1 MRNHPYSDIARA
13 REDLAAALR
22 AAARLGLHEG
32 VCNHFSLALP
42 DDRILINPQ
51 GLHWDE
57 VTADDLCITDMQGRL
72 LEGRHKVE
80 ITAACIH
87 SGIHRARADAVCVLH
102 THMPHATALT
112 LLEGGR
118 LAWADQ
124 NSLRFYG
131 RTAYDDEYNGVA
143 FSGDEGDRMARAMG
157 DKSVLFLASHGVIVT
172 GPVMSHAFDDLYYLE
187 RACMHQVLARSTGGR
202 LREIDPDLAARTA
215 ADIASVREQ
224 SDLHFAAL
232 KRLLDRDSPGW
243 RGTAA

>member
-1 MRNHPYSDIARA
+1 MRNHPYADLAKA
-13 REDLAAALR
+13 REELAAALR

-42 DDRILINPQ
+42 DGRILINPQ

-57 VTADDLCITDMQGRL
+57 VSADDLCITDMQGQL

-87 SGIHRARADAVCVLH
+87 GGIHRAREDAVCVLH
-102 THMPHATALT
+102 THMPYATALT
-112 LLEGGR
+112 LLEDGR

-124 NSLRFYG
+124 NSLRFHG
-131 RTAYDDEYNGVA
+131 RTAYDDDYRGVA
-143 FSGDEGDRMARAMG
+143 FSPDEGERMARALG
-157 DKSVLFLASHGVIVT
+157 RADILFLASHGVIVC
-172 GPVMSHAFDDLYYLE
+172 GPLMAHAFDDLYYLE

-202 LREIDPDLAARTA
+202 LRQVEDGLAARTA
-215 ADIASVREQ
+215 AEIASVREQ

-232 KRLLDRDSPGW
+232 KRLLDRDSEGW
-243 RGTAA
+243 RGER

>member
-1 MRNHPYSDIARA
+1 MRNHPYADLDLA
-13 REDLAAALR
+13 REDLAAGLR

-32 VCNHFSLALP
+32 VCNHFSIALP

-57 VTADDLCITDMQGRL
+57 VTAGDMVVADMQGKR
-72 LEGRHKVE
+72 LEGRHPVE

-87 SGIHRARADAVCVLH
+87 SGIHRARADATCVLH
-102 THMPHATALT
+102 THMPYGTALT

-118 LAWADQ
+118 LAWSDQ

-131 RTAYDDEYNGVA
+131 RTAYDDDYQGVA
-143 FSGDEGDRMARAMG
+143 FDGAEGDRMAAALG
-157 DKSVLFLASHGVIVT
+157 DGDVLFLASHGVIVC
-172 GPVMSHAFDDLYYLE
+172 GPTMAHAFDDLYYLE

-202 LREIDPDLAARTA
+202 LRQVDEAVAARTA
-215 ADIASVREQ
+215 ADIAAVREQ

-232 KRLLDRDSPGW
+232 KRLLDRDSAGW
-243 RGTAA
+243 RALE